1 MSESTTIE
9 NVTEKLLLT
18 QFNQRKETESPS
30 SLRPNTPNSSGPSTP
45 LSNIEIHNDSES
57 ETRDESVPVETTQV
71 NETTPVETP
80 QVSNTAPVET
90 PQVSESV
97 LVKTSQVSE
106 SVLVKTSQVSES
118 VLVKAPRPSG
128 CPCSGKSNSCDS
140 LPDKKWIWSLPVACG
155 AVAVIGVGVGVY
167 LNRHRLFN

>member
-106 SVLVKTSQVSES
+106 SVLVK
-118 VLVKAPRPSG
+118 APRPSG